1 MKDDGEIKSVA
12 DGNKSEWING
22 ALFHLQYIIRRS
34 ERQRIRFDVEDQS
47 SSFAT
52 E

>member
-22 ALFHLQYIIRRS
+22 ALFHLQYDNKK
-34 ERQRIRFDVEDQS
+34 ERNERDK
-47 SSFAT
+47 
-52 E
+52 